1 MVLLN
6 REQIKTI
13 IPQREP
19 FLLIDEVIALE
30 PGRKCIARKYL
41 TQDDFWVPG
50 HFPGMPVT
58 PAVMTIEM
66 LAQTGAVCIGTME
79 EYKGRV
85 ALFAKIDKAK
95 FRRQLLPGEVVL
107 LEVEMLKLRS
117 SVGVGRA
124 KAAVDGQLAV
134 TADLTFAFGA
144 RSKGKEKSPDKNL
157 CPDVK
162 IIQKPIDN
170 LF

>member
-30 PGRKCIARKYL
+30 PGRKCIAKKYL
-41 TQDDFWVPG
+41 KDDDFWVPG

-95 FRRQLLPGEVVL
+95 FRRQLLPGDAVV
-107 LEVEMLKLRS
+107 LEVEMVKLRS
-117 SVGVGRA
+117 NVGVGKARA
-124 KAAVDGQLAV
+124 TVDGELAV
-134 TADLTFAFGA
+134 TAELTFAFGP
-144 RSKGKEKSPDKNL
+144 SGKE
-157 CPDVK
+157 
-162 IIQKPIDN
+162 
-170 LF
+170 